1 MRRKLNEIYREAAED
16 FAGRLVA
23 ELGPEVD
30 AIVLYGSVARGEA
43 TRDSDV
49 DVLVIARDAGRARE
63 HVKELAWAV
72 EAERERAF
80 WLCPVVLGR
89 EEFLRLARVHWP
101 FVREV
106 SREGIALYDDG
117 TFWRENSL
125 SCVGSE
131 QGRMISRQYVKTQ
144 LELADE
150 ALSDARYNLADGRLR
165 SATNRAYYG
174 MLHAVHAAL
183 EAAGARRPRT
193 HSGAHETFSRY
204 YVGTGRVERQL
215 TVDLEQV
222 FQSRLVSD
230 YEASAG
236 LGEEGVEAAVEKAAA
251 FVERVREVLGYPRD
265 AHLGGAV

>member
-49 DVLVIARDAGRARE
+49 DVLVIARDAGRAKE

-72 EAERERAF
+72 EAERHRAF
-80 WLCPVVLGR
+80 WLCPVVLDR
-89 EEFLRLARVHWP
+89 EEFLRLATVRWP

-117 TFWRENSL
+117 TFARDNPLACWGAEGAPLMSQ
-125 SCVGSE
+125 E
-131 QGRMISRQYVKTQ
+131 YVETR

-150 ALSDARYNLADGRLR
+150 ALAEARLLLGHGHLR
-165 SATNRAYYG
+165 GATNRAYYA

-183 EAAGARRPRT
+183 ETAGARRPRT
-193 HSGAHETFSRY
+193 HSGVHDTFSRY
-204 YVGTGRVERQL
+204 FVGTERVERRL
-215 TVDLEQV
+215 VADLQQV
-222 FQSRLVSD
+222 FAMRLASD
-230 YEASAG
+230 YESSAG
-236 LGEEGVEAAVEKAAA
+236 LDEEGVEAAVEKAAA

-265 AHLGGAV
+265 ARLGGAV